1 MGAPLCDAREGAMD
15 ERRAYLKQLAARS
28 ARRWST
34 SPLPPSFAGETRIET
49 RNTVYQLTGGVCHAV
64 SRQEGAGAGR
74 MHPSAFVGMR
84 LEGWLMRDD
93 PHSGI
98 ALEWKPGA
106 YAVLWRPR
114 EASEEHSAVALT
126 STSHAFRVVA
136 RTVPPPEASL
146 RETARNPVP
155 ARSRRL
161 SSPPPLPLA
170 IPRSTLLPRPVTPAS
185 WIPPAPPS
193 TTRLHMGHVP
203 PAPETP
209 TPVARRASSMPP
221 PLPPRVQGVKP
232 MQPRL
237 PG

>member
-1 MGAPLCDAREGAMD
+1 MD

-34 SPLPPSFAGETRIET
+34 SPLPASFAGDTRIET
-49 RNTVYQLTGGVCHAV
+49 RNTVYQLTDGVCYAV

-84 LEGWLMRDD
+84 IVGWLMRDD
-93 PHSGI
+93 PQAGI
-98 ALEWKPGA
+98 TQEWKPGA

-114 EASEEHSAVALT
+114 GAGEEHSAVALT

-136 RTVPPPEASL
+136 RTVPPPELAL
-146 RETARNPVP
+146 RETARQP
-155 ARSRRL
+155 AAVRSRRL

-170 IPRSTLLPRPVTPAS
+170 IPRSTLLPRPTTPSS
-185 WIPPAPPS
+185 WVPPAPSS
-193 TTRLHMGHVP
+193 TTRLHMGQAP
-203 PAPETP
+203 PAPDTP
-209 TPVARRASSMPP
+209 TPAVRRASSMPP
-221 PLPPRVQGVKP
+221 PLPPRGHGVKP
-232 MQPRL
+232 LQLRV

>member
-1 MGAPLCDAREGAMD
+1 MD

-28 ARRWST
+28 ARRWSA
-34 SPLPPSFAGETRIET
+34 SPLPASFAGETRIVT
-49 RNTVYQLTGGVCHAV
+49 RNTVYQLNDGVCYAV
-64 SRQEGAGAGR
+64 SRHEGAGAGR

-84 LEGWLMRDD
+84 MVGWLMRDD
-93 PHSGI
+93 PHAGI
-98 ALEWKPGA
+98 TLEWKPGA

-136 RTVPPPEASL
+136 RAVPPPEMVP
-146 RETARNPVP
+146 REKPRAPVP
-155 ARSRRL
+155 VRSGRL

-170 IPRSTLLPRPVTPAS
+170 IPRSTLLPRPVTPSS
-185 WIPPAPPS
+185 WVPPAPAS
-193 TTRLHMGHVP
+193 TTHLHLGHVP

-209 TPVARRASSMPP
+209 TRRVSSIPP
-221 PLPPRVQGVKP
+221 PLPPRAQGVKP
-232 MQPRL
+232 LQLRV